1 MNSTTSHYRIVSC
14 DNKNGEGKEM
24 WLSSKPL
31 GATMKQR
38 QRGFIFRQ
46 WKKGPPNYIK
56 TVVQVRETTFTPDK
70 IRYCKKDYHLSVFS
84 WTQIISHLEIVWHSI
99 ENLCICLR
107 FGGMQQPFS
116 WELTLVQWQWACPVV
131 RRGEAYVRNPGHSQH
146 TGHCGSM
153 CRAGLVFL
161 QEAQLYVH
169 SFMAQPRNSSFI
181 LQVRHRLLLCTVTQ
195 HWQCITPILT
205 WIIAYG

>member
-116 WELTLVQWQWACPVV
+116 WNWHLCNDSE
-131 RRGEAYVRNPGHSQH
+131 H
-146 TGHCGSM
+146 
-153 CRAGLVFL
+153 
-161 QEAQLYVH
+161 AQLWGK
-169 SFMAQPRNSSFI
+169 
-181 LQVRHRLLLCTVTQ
+181 VRHMLETLDIHSTLEIVAPCVEQAWCFSKKHSCMCTVLWHSPEIPVSFCRWGTDYVCAQ
-195 HWQCITPILT
+195 WLNTDS
-205 WIIAYG
+205 A